1 MVRTVRSKAAT
12 AASRAAPTRAE
23 TRLAGRRQPDPGGAA
38 SGSDVDR
45 EFFTWLGAVLTLS
58 LAFWGLL
65 GLAGK
70 ALLSL

>member
-12 AASRAAPTRAE
+12 APGRAAPTRAE
-23 TRLAGRRQPDPGGAA
+23 TLLADSHKPDPGGAA
-38 SGSDVDR
+38 SGGDVDR

-70 ALLSL
+70 VLLGL